1 MGLVN
6 PAPPGGCSP
15 TLLWR
20 GPLIQGRRKIMADKQ
35 IVFSDQEQQQI
46 EGIVIDKD
54 KDEALRYL
62 TKLVEWIKGHAGQA
76 CGPGP
81 IK

>member
-1 MGLVN
+1 
-6 PAPPGGCSP
+6 
-15 TLLWR
+15 
-20 GPLIQGRRKIMADKQ
+20 MADKQ

-62 TKLVEWIKGHAGQA
+62 TKLLEWIKGHPGHV
-76 CGPGP
+76 CGPTP

>member
-1 MGLVN
+1 
-6 PAPPGGCSP
+6 
-15 TLLWR
+15 
-20 GPLIQGRRKIMADKQ
+20 MADKQ
-35 IVFSDQEQQQI
+35 IVFSDQEQMQI

-62 TKLVEWIKGHAGQA
+62 TKLVEWIKGHAGHA
-76 CGPGP
+76 CGTGP